1 MISSQPPKK
10 PEWRTTLTALT
21 FLLAWIFFWYWE
33 TITAMSAIWARSD
46 TYAHGFIVP
55 PIALWLIW
63 RERSQLQQY
72 QPNAT
77 AWLTLPLLATI
88 FIWLLGELTA
98 VNALTQFSV
107 ITIIVLNIMSLIG
120 LRLSARL
127 AFPLV
132 FLFFAAPIGDFM
144 LPKLMEWTAGFTIL
158 ALRASGIPV
167 YREGLQ
173 FVIPSGNWSVIEACS
188 GIRYI
193 IASVTVGT
201 LFAYLNYTSLKRR
214 LIFIAVSMLV
224 PVLANWFRAYL
235 IVLLGHLSNNKLAV
249 GVDHLVYGWVFFGIV
264 IVIMFMIGM
273 RWSEPPEDVIPTPE
287 QFRAD
292 ISRHRTPWVVTL
304 VLALIA
310 AIAPL
315 AVIAISKTETSK
327 VPTLSVPL
335 ASNGWQPSVPV
346 TSWKPTFLNPSAELQ
361 AAYLQDGNTVGL
373 YIAYYRNQDYE
384 RKLITSTN
392 VLANSFDKDWAT
404 SAQGKNEIVFN
415 GSNQTIRT
423 AELIQKNTGLD
434 TRLTVWQV
442 YWINGHLTTSDFE
455 AKLYA
460 ALSRL
465 TGQGD
470 DSAVIVIFAPTES
483 AAIALPAFVSA
494 QGTGILQTLANA
506 KQQ

>member
-1 MISSQPPKK
+1 
-10 PEWRTTLTALT
+10 
-21 FLLAWIFFWYWE
+21 
-33 TITAMSAIWARSD
+33 
-46 TYAHGFIVP
+46 
-55 PIALWLIW
+55 
-63 RERSQLQQY
+63 
-72 QPNAT
+72 
-77 AWLTLPLLATI
+77 
-88 FIWLLGELTA
+88 
-98 VNALTQFSV
+98 
-107 ITIIVLNIMSLIG
+107 
-120 LRLSARL
+120 
-127 AFPLV
+127 
-132 FLFFAAPIGDFM
+132 
-144 LPKLMEWTAGFTIL
+144 
-158 ALRASGIPV
+158 
-167 YREGLQ
+167 
-173 FVIPSGNWSVIEACS
+173 
-188 GIRYI
+188 
-193 IASVTVGT
+193 
-201 LFAYLNYTSLKRR
+201 
-214 LIFIAVSMLV
+214 MLV
-224 PVLANWFRAYL
+224 PVLANWLRAYL
-235 IVLLGHLSNNKLAV
+235 IVLLGHLSNNKLAA

-304 VLALIA
+304 VLAVIT

-392 VLANSFDKDWAT
+392 VLANSLDKNWAT

-434 TRLTVWQV
+434 TRLSVWQV